1 MNPLTPYLWLIK
13 LAAAALL
20 VAGVAFG
27 VWLYGHKRYEAGISA
42 QRAAES
48 KSLAIYTRARDAQLA
63 SAEASYHAE
72 IDNLRLHPVVLGPV
86 RLREYVPGG
95 SGADAVTCGTPK
107 AAAAAGAVPNVSGP
121 DHPVRRGENP
131 PDISAMLL
139 GLARRADRLS
149 AQTRALIK
157 AVK

>member
-27 VWLYGHKRYEAGISA
+27 VWLYGHHRYEAGVAA

-48 KSLAIYTRARDAQLA
+48 RSLAVYTKARDAQLA

-72 IDNLRLHPVVLGPV
+72 IDHLRLSPIALGPV
-86 RLREYVPGG
+86 RLREYVP
-95 SGADAVTCGTPK
+95 SGAGQDAATCGASS
-107 AAAAAGAVPNVSGP
+107 AAAATGRVSGVHAP
-121 DHPVRRGENP
+121 GGQVRGRPGA
-131 PDISAMLL
+131 DIGGLL
-139 GLARRADRLS
+139 AAYAAAADRLS
-149 AQTRALIK
+149 AQLRALENAAK
-157 AVK
+157 